1 MANQQVERENLL
13 AVAAVLAERK
23 RLKNTVEGSMTVPQL
38 KMALRNKVLSLSG
51 SKEELLNCLILSKT
65 GEDNVEDMTGVHPVH
80 VI

>member
-65 GEDNVEDMTGVHPVH
+65 GEDNVEDMTGVH